1 MKTIDLHII
10 DIVHNSIRAGATQ
23 IEIGLQVYKM
33 QNKIIVTIKDDGCG
47 MNKSTLDAIK
57 NSFFSSRKERKT
69 GMGIAL
75 LEFHAKQA
83 GGSFSIES
91 EPGKG
96 TIVKAEFQ
104 EDNVDRQP
112 LGDVPL
118 CIATFICQYDKI
130 NFVFKYAD
138 DSNSF
143 CISTNEVLEV
153 FDGIDINNSNVIKS
167 ISELIRQ
174 SLKYI
179 D

>member
-23 IEIGLQVYKM
+23 IEIELLIFKK
-33 QNKIIVTIKDDGCG
+33 QNKVIVQIKDNGCG
-47 MNKSTLDAIK
+47 MSKSTLDAIR
-57 NSFFSSRKERKT
+57 NNFFSSRKERKT

-91 EPGKG
+91 EPGEG

-118 CIATFICQYDKI
+118 CIATFICQYSKI
-130 NFVFKYAD
+130 NFTFKYASD
-138 DSNSF
+138 TDQFDICSD
-143 CISTNEVLEV
+143 EVLQV
-153 FDGIDINNSNVIKS
+153 FEGVEINNPAI
-167 ISELIRQ
+167 IRGIAEMIN
-174 SLKYI
+174 SGLY
-179 D
+179 